1 MTRTL
6 RVFQFSIVMQ
16 KKKLKFFFM
25 QMTLRCCCQARKKP
39 YVKYGKPIVAIF
51 NTINSFNPILIFI
64 QCNPYIHSIQ
74 YICYMNSI
82 QSNPYI
88 DSIQSLDSFNSIHV
102 YEFNSMLI
110 CSFNP
115 ILIFFLSNSHTVLIQ
130 YWHIF
135 HSIQCQNSFNLPG
148 ASAAKA
154 SLSVKPSDPVAIL
167 VAGKIKMNVAIRSF
181 GASCCPNFEAN
192 LYKIMET

>member
-1 MTRTL
+1 MS
-6 RVFQFSIVMQ
+6 V
-16 KKKLKFFFM
+16 
-25 QMTLRCCCQARKKP
+25 CCLCILHDRPCGSVA
-39 YVKYGKPIVAIF
+39 YGKPIVAIF

-88 DSIQSLDSFNSIHV
+88 HSIQSLDSFNSIHV
-102 YEFNSMLI
+102 YEFNSMLT

-167 VAGKIKMNVAIRSF
+167 VAGKIKMNVPKRSF
-181 GASCCPNFEAN
+181 GASRCPNFEAN

>member
-1 MTRTL
+1 MDIYRAAKRL
-6 RVFQFSIVMQ
+6 W
-16 KKKLKFFFM
+16 
-25 QMTLRCCCQARKKP
+25 QADCSNIQYNK
-39 YVKYGKPIVAIF
+39 
-51 NTINSFNPILIFI
+51 FI
-64 QCNPYIHSIQ
+64 QSNPYIHSTNPYIHSIQ

-82 QSNPYI
+82 QSNPYV

-102 YEFNSMLI
+102 YEFNSMLTY
-110 CSFNP
+110 SFNP

-135 HSIQCQNSFNLPG
+135 HSIQCQNSFNVPG

-167 VAGKIKMNVAIRSF
+167 VAGKIKMNVAKRSF

>member
-1 MTRTL
+1 
-6 RVFQFSIVMQ
+6 MQ
-16 KKKLKFFFM
+16 LWRR
-25 QMTLRCCCQARKKP
+25 LWQADCSNIQYNK
-39 YVKYGKPIVAIF
+39 
-51 NTINSFNPILIFI
+51 FI
-64 QCNPYIHSIQ
+64 QCNPYTHSIQ

-82 QSNPYI
+82 QSDPYI

-102 YEFNSMLI
+102 YEFNSMLT
-110 CSFNP
+110 CPFNP
-115 ILIFFLSNSHTVLIQ
+115 IRIFFLSNSHTVLIQ

-167 VAGKIKMNVAIRSF
+167 VAGKLKMNVAKRSF
-181 GASCCPNFEAN
+181 GASCCRNFEAN